1 MKVYIYSSG
10 SVEAQKLLFGHSTE
24 GDILEVGY
32 LVSQFVCC
40 HCDEYHGQSHLG
52 RVYFTH
58 FHTKSFGEVRVGIQA
73 GSWRRALMQSPQMRA
88 ALLVCSV

>member
-32 LVSQFVCC
+32 LVSEFVCYC
-40 HCDEYHGQSHLG
+40 CDKYYDYKPPRVDLFGLHSHMK
-52 RVYFTH
+52 F
-58 FHTKSFGEVRVGIQA
+58 IW
-73 GSWRRALMQSPQMRA
+73 GS
-88 ALLVCSV
+88 

>member
-40 HCDEYHGQSHLG
+40 RCVEYHDQSHLG
-52 RVYFTH
+52 RIYLTYSFTRSH
-58 FHTKSFGEVRVGIQA
+58 LGSEGRNSSRKLEVGT
-73 GSWRRALMQSPQMRA
+73 GDRR
-88 ALLVCSV
+88 